1 MQVNVGNSW
10 DPTETTCAEQIEDT
24 FPLLSFHKFIFLQ
37 HSNSHQEKSES
48 ENVSRSIV
56 SDSLQPVDCK
66 PIRLLCPWDSPSR
79 NTGVSCHY
87 ILHGLFL
94 AQGSNQGLLHCR
106 SVLYYLRHQGS
117 PTPTISWLISTKQM
131 TKSEIWGFFA
141 FSSNNAVP
149 LLAPKPLNQFISHLA
164 PASQQH

>member
-56 SDSLQPVDCK
+56 SDSLQPHDYSLPGSSVHG
-66 PIRLLCPWDSPSR
+66 ILQAEILEWAAITFSR
-79 NTGVSCHY
+79 VSSWPRDATRVFY
-87 ILHGLFL
+87 IAGRFFTIWGTREAQLPPYHGL
-94 AQGSNQGLLHCR
+94 
-106 SVLYYLRHQGS
+106 
-117 PTPTISWLISTKQM
+117 
-131 TKSEIWGFFA
+131 
-141 FSSNNAVP
+141 
-149 LLAPKPLNQFISHLA
+149 
-164 PASQQH
+164 